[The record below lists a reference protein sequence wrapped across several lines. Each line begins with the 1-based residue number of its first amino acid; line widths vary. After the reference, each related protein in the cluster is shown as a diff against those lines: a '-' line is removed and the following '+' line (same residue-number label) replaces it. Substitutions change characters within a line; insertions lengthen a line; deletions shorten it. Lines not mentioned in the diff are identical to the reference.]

1 MTTLDKQLAW
11 EHDMVYR
18 GITRYRDQQK
28 EAVAGDRAHETSAG
42 SRLLKSYVL
51 QISAHIKAYLAGELP
66 GRRRKP
72 EHKLMLGVSPDA
84 IAMFT
89 LRAVIGS
96 MFVGDTRRPS
106 AVVSV
111 ANTIGQK
118 IEDELRFAEFSIEH
132 QEYYDTVMRTYKARH
147 TANYRY
153 MHASLSQLAKNKG
166 MEWRA
171 WTIEE
176 KMLVGTLAIALM
188 MESCDLTEI
197 KRARSR
203 LKGQFTTRAD
213 VVATQE
219 CLDWI
224 ASHDSFTELTH
235 PDRMPCL
242 MEPAPWTSP
251 FDGGFWSARMR
262 HNTPLIKRVQTSA
275 GTRASKVAQAIMPRV
290 LRAVNGLQDT
300 PWRVNTAIH
309 DTLKL
314 VFKND
319 LEIGLPRSTPYVFP
333 VCPLSADLKV
343 AELPVDS
350 PIHQR
355 FNEWRC
361 ATAELHT
368 MESVRKSKNRAV
380 IRTLRLAQEMRQH
393 EEFYYVYQCDFRGRI
408 YCATTG
414 LSPQGTDPAKALLK
428 FGRSVPLGVRGLFW
442 LKVHGANKYG
452 YDKVSYT
459 DRVKWVDQHHEW
471 WMAIAANPIEHSNA
485 WKDAD
490 KPWQFLAFVFEY
502 AAAME
507 YGEGYRSSLPVALD
521 GSCNGLQH
529 FSAMLRDPVGGA
541 AVNLVPA
548 DTPHDIYQQ
557 VADVATQKLRTLTT
571 QPGDNAGAHNWLRL
585 WGEDG
590 MPRKLSKR
598 PVMTLPYGSTPNA
611 CTSAIFQWIQD
622 EHPKFFPDNTDF
634 RHALYLSPI
643 LWASIS
649 QVVVAARTAMD
660 WIQRQTTQITKH
672 ACPLEYNTALG
683 FPVYQAAKKMA
694 SVRIRTQ
701 IGGNLLV
708 TYVEPTPELDR
719 RKQRQGSSPNLIHSV
734 DATHLMMVVN
744 AGLDTDIDC
753 FAMIHDDFGV
763 HAAHIDRWQEL
774 IRQTFVKLH
783 EPADILPNFKAAHE
797 LSARAEL
804 EPLPPL
810 QTLDL
815 HDVLTS
821 PYFFG

>member
-1 MTTLDKQLAW
+1 MMLDKQLAW

-18 GITRYRDQQK
+18 GITRYRGQQK
-28 EAVAGDRAHETSAG
+28 DAVDGDRAHETSAG

-51 QISAHIKAYLAGELP
+51 QISAHIKAYLAGELK

-72 EHKLMLGVSPDA
+72 EHKLMLGVNPDA
-84 IAMFT
+84 IAFFT
-89 LRAVIGS
+89 LRCVVGS
-96 MFVGDTRRPS
+96 MFSGIATTS
-106 AVVSV
+106 LAVVKV
-111 ANTIGQK
+111 ATRIGEK
-118 IEDELRFAEFSIEH
+118 IEDELRFAEFSMEH
-132 QEYYDTVMRTYKARH
+132 QEYYDTVMRTFKARH
-147 TANYRY
+147 THNYRH

-166 MEWRA
+166 MKWHS
-171 WTIEE
+171 WTTDE
-176 KMLVGTLAIALM
+176 KVRVGTLSIALM

-197 KRARSR
+197 KRVRILR
-203 LKGQFTTRAD
+203 GGNFKTRAD
-213 VVATQE
+213 VIATQE
-219 CLDWI
+219 CMEWI

-262 HNTPLIKRVQTSA
+262 HNTPLVKRVQANAGKRADKLSA
-275 GTRASKVAQAIMPRV
+275 AIMPRV

-300 PWRVNTAIH
+300 PWRVNTEVH
-309 DTLKL
+309 DTIKL
-314 VFKND
+314 VFKHN
-319 LEIGLPRSTPYVFP
+319 LEIGLPRSQPYEFP
-333 VCPLSADLKV
+333 VCPLGDDQKV
-343 AELPVDS
+343 ADLPVDS
-350 PIHQR
+350 PIHQQ

-361 ATAELHT
+361 AMAELHT
-368 MESVRKSKNRAV
+368 MESVRQSKTRAV

-414 LSPQGTDPAKALLK
+414 LSPQGTDQSKALLK
-428 FGRSVPLGVRGLFW
+428 FGRSVTLGERGLYW

-452 YDKVSYT
+452 YDKVGY
-459 DRVKWVDQHHEW
+459 DERVKWIDEQHTAL
-471 WMAIAANPIEHSNA
+471 MMIAADPISNRA
-485 WKDAD
+485 VWQDAD

-529 FSAMLRDPVGGA
+529 FSAMLRDPVGGK
-541 AVNLVPA
+541 AVNLMPS
-548 DTPHDIYQQ
+548 DMPNDIYQQ
-557 VADVATQKLRTLTT
+557 VADVCTQKLKDLTT
-571 QPGDNAGAHNWLRL
+571 QPGDNEGAHNWLRPF
-585 WGEDG
+585 GDDG

-611 CTSAIFQWIQD
+611 CTSSIFQWIQD
-622 EHPKFFPDNTDF
+622 ERPKWFPDNTDF
-634 RHALYLSPI
+634 RHSMYLSPI
-643 LWASIS
+643 LWSSIS
-649 QVVVAARTAMD
+649 EVVVAARTAMD
-660 WIQRQTTQITKH
+660 WIQRQTKTITKYN
-672 ACPLEYNTALG
+672 CPLEYATVLG
-683 FPVYQAAKKMA
+683 FPVYQATKKRT
-694 SVRIRTQ
+694 SVQIETQ
-701 IGGNLLV
+701 IGGRLRV
-708 TYVEPTPELDR
+708 TYIENTPELDS

-744 AGLDTDIDC
+744 AGLDEDMDC

-763 HAAHIDRWQEL
+763 HAAYIEHWQEI
-774 IRQTFVKLH
+774 IRDTFIQLH
-783 EPADILPNFKAAHE
+783 KPADILPNFKAAHE
-797 LSARAEL
+797 QSTQVEL

-815 HDVLTS
+815 HDVFNS